1 MSDST
6 AEEALARAQR
16 GSGLEDLTF
25 IREADSEVW
34 VAGGSSNPTAV
45 VELSQADGNPEWFI
59 SSVTTCSAAK
69 GVDGSEATSGVPHR
83 VLVEGV
89 DVGDV
94 FATDV
99 AGGDDELQA
108 LWSRLG
114 LTGAVPDV
122 DLKSSVVL
130 YFGAVESG
138 SCPLGEVQALVLD
151 EMNAR
156 LYPEIPLAH
165 PDAEVCTDDANRHA
179 VLLAVDRDDLPREAF
194 SLWIDEADP
203 PACCADGETF
213 IGAGELAPM

>member
-1 MSDST
+1 MSDPT

-45 VELSQADGNPEWFI
+45 VELSQPDGSHEWFI

-69 GVDGSEATSGVPHR
+69 GVDGSDAASGVPHR

-94 FATDV
+94 FVTDV
-99 AGGDDELQA
+99 ASTRDELLV

-114 LTGAVPDV
+114 LAGAVP
-122 DLKSSVVL
+122 
-130 YFGAVESG
+130 
-138 SCPLGEVQALVLD
+138 
-151 EMNAR
+151 
-156 LYPEIPLAH
+156 
-165 PDAEVCTDDANRHA
+165 
-179 VLLAVDRDDLPREAF
+179 
-194 SLWIDEADP
+194 
-203 PACCADGETF
+203 DGETF
-213 IGAGELAPM
+213 IGGGELRPM